1 MSRIVDAQLKVSGP
15 WPQGVNNLASEGHM
29 PADENGLPTALRE
42 AVNVDLTDDGVLA
55 RREGYAMLRAG
66 QLSHSLWAPKDSQHG
81 LFVDGGELHVLYA
94 GGDAEPLGVQVGDLP
109 LSYATAGDR
118 IYFSNRA
125 VCGMLTPDLAAH
137 PWAPEHPVG
146 QPDAVGV
153 EGYGLNAG
161 TYQVAVTFIDAL
173 GRESGAALAATV
185 GVPAGGGIALT
196 SIPQPQAASIAVY
209 VSDAND
215 QVLRRYATLPAGTT
229 ELQVVQPAQGRA
241 LQTQRLTAL
250 PPGQYV
256 VVHNGR
262 QYVASGRRLYFSP
275 ALRYGMTDRARM
287 AVVFADD
294 IDMVLPVAEGAG
306 GTGLFV
312 AAGNR
317 TFFLGGDTPEQF
329 ARKVAYGAGAVP
341 GSATVVSGD
350 MLGAATADPVPVW
363 LSRDGSLCIGGAGG
377 NVQRANNG
385 MYAIDAAQR
394 AAPMLSEQGG
404 TRRLVFALRGARMQG
419 LAVADRAVA
428 HVIHTAG

>member
-1 MSRIVDAQLKVSGP
+1 MPVADDALYAAGP
-15 WPQGVNNLASEGHM
+15 WPQGINNLAPEGRM
-29 PADENGLPTALRE
+29 PTDEVGHVTALRE
-42 AVNVDLTDDGVLA
+42 AVNVDLSDAGMVQ
-55 RREGYAMLRAG
+55 RRAGYSLLRAG
-66 QLSHSLWAPKDSQHG
+66 QLTHSLWAPKESPHG
-81 LFVDGGELHVLYA
+81 LFVDNGELHVLYA
-94 GGDAEPLGVQVGDLP
+94 GGEAEALGVQVGDLP
-109 LSYATAGDR
+109 LSYATVGDR

-137 PWAPEHPVG
+137 PWAPEQPVG
-146 QPDAVGV
+146 QPDAAGV

-173 GRESGAALAATV
+173 GRESGTTLAVAV
-185 GVPAGGGIALT
+185 EVPAGGGIALT
-196 SIPQPQAASIAVY
+196 SIPQSQAASVAVY

-215 QVLRRYATLPAGTT
+215 QVLRRYATLPAGTSD
-229 ELQVVQPAQGRA
+229 LLVSQPAQGRM
-241 LQTQRLTAL
+241 LQTQQLTQL
-250 PPGQYV
+250 PPGQFTV
-256 VVHNGR
+256 IHNGR
-262 QYVASGRRLYFSP
+262 QYVASGRYLYFSP
-275 ALRYGMTDRARM
+275 ALRYGLTDRARM
-287 AVVFADD
+287 AIVFADD

-306 GTGLFV
+306 GTGLFI
-312 AAGNR
+312 AAGKR
-317 TFFLGGDTPEQF
+317 TFFLDGSAPEQF
-329 ARKVAYGAGAVP
+329 TRKVAYGAGAVP

-350 MLGAATADPVPVW
+350 TLGANSADPVPVW

-377 NVQRANNG
+377 SVQRANNG